1 MIRRRATRMKK
12 DKSPIDRGLGFV
24 ADQTFQLKEELWA
37 DNLAENMPVVRPGRD
52 IRELPKLNGSSTIVV
67 GAGPSVDRHDHLRL
81 LKEIGYGGAIV
92 ACDKALVPCLK
103 AGVTPDIVI
112 SVDGAQAIS
121 KFFDD
126 PVIAE
131 NGRTKAA
138 LNVTAHPDT
147 LAKVPYERYFLM
159 TSYDDP
165 FGERS
170 ITRLIHFM
178 TRKTILSSF
187 GNVGGQ
193 AVNLAMFLGA
203 NPVVMVGMDYGY
215 PGNTPPE
222 KTSYYRSYKWLAE
235 KRKKKI
241 GDYFTKIRNPDT
253 GEEVMLDLNWSVYR
267 ELFLRHMRVMKKK
280 MRVVNCSP
288 TSSLFGEGIEFVPLE
303 EALKK
308 WPR

>member
-1 MIRRRATRMKK
+1 MKK
-12 DKSPIDRGLGFV
+12 TRSPTDRGLEFV
-24 ADQTFQLKEELWA
+24 ASQTWQLKEELWA
-37 DNLAENMPVVRPGRD
+37 GNLAENMPVVRQGRD
-52 IRELPKLNGSSTIVV
+52 IKELPKPNGSSAVVV
-67 GAGPSVDRHDHLRL
+67 GAGPSVERHGHLKL
-81 LKEIGYGGAIV
+81 LKESEYGGAIV

-126 PVIAE
+126 PIIAE

-138 LNVTAHPDT
+138 LNVTTHPDT
-147 LAKVPYERYFLM
+147 LAKVHCEKYFFM

-170 ITRLIHFM
+170 ITRMIHFM

-187 GNVGGQ
+187 GCVGGQ

-203 NPVVMVGMDYGY
+203 DPVVMVGMDYGY
-215 PGNTPPE
+215 PGDTPLE
-222 KTSYYRSYKWLAE
+222 QTSYHQSYRWLAE
-235 KRKKKI
+235 RSGKKI
-241 GDYFTKIRNPDT
+241 GEYFTKIHNPDT

-267 ELFLRHMRVMKKK
+267 ELFLRHMRVMRKKV
-280 MRVVNCSP
+280 RVVNCSP
-288 TSSLFGEGIEFVPLE
+288 TSSLFGEGIEFMTLG
-303 EALKK
+303 EALRK
-308 WPR
+308 WPS